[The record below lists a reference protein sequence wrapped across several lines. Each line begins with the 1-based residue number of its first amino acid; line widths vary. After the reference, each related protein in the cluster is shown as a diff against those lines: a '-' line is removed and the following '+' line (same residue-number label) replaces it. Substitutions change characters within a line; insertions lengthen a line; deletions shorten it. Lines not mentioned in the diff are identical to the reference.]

1 MSSCQL
7 PNFPVSYT
15 RNFDMSLIRLHEK
28 VTLIRDCEA
37 IEIPSGNITTLPA
50 GTEVTITQS
59 LGGSF
64 TVITERGYLARIAAE
79 DADALGK
86 EVRQEEVAAQAD
98 KPLEALVWDTLRTC
112 YDPEIPVNIVDLGLV
127 YNCEVTPLPEGGN
140 RVAVTMTLTAP
151 GCGMG
156 DVLKADAERK
166 IARLPGVKEVCVE
179 LVIDPPW
186 SPDRM
191 SEAAKLQLGVL

>member
-1 MSSCQL
+1 
-7 PNFPVSYT
+7 
-15 RNFDMSLIRLHEK
+15 MSLIRIHEK
-28 VTLIRDCEA
+28 VTLTRDCEA
-37 IEIPSGNITTLPA
+37 IEIPSGHKTTLPA

-59 LGGSF
+59 LGDSF
-64 TVITERGYLARIAAE
+64 TVVTERGYMARIDAE

-86 EVRQEEVAAQAD
+86 EVPQVSAQGAAAQVN
-98 KPLEALVWDTLRTC
+98 KPLEELVWEALRTC

-127 YNCEVTPLPEGGN
+127 YGCEVTPLPEGGH

-166 IARLPGVKEVCVE
+166 IARLPGVKEVHVE

-186 SPDRM
+186 SPERM
-191 SEAAKLQLGVL
+191 SEVAKLQLGLL

>member
-1 MSSCQL
+1 
-7 PNFPVSYT
+7 
-15 RNFDMSLIRLHEK
+15 MSLINIREK
-28 VTLIRDCEA
+28 VTLTRDCEA
-37 IEIPSGNITTLPA
+37 IEIPSGSKTTLPA
-50 GTEVTITQS
+50 GAAVTITQS

-64 TVITERGYLARIAAE
+64 TVVTERGYLARIAAE

-86 EVRQEEVAAQAD
+86 EVAKVSEEEAAARAD
-98 KPLEALVWDTLRTC
+98 QPLEELVWEELKTC

-127 YNCEVTPLPEGGN
+127 YRCEVAPLPDGGH
-140 RVAVTMTLTAP
+140 RVEVTMTLTAP

-166 IARLPGVKEVCVE
+166 IARLPGVKEVRVE

-186 SPDRM
+186 NPDMM
-191 SEAAKLQLGVL
+191 SEVAKLQLGLL

>member
-1 MSSCQL
+1 
-7 PNFPVSYT
+7 
-15 RNFDMSLIRLHEK
+15 MSLTHIREK
-28 VTLIRDCEA
+28 VTLTRDCEA
-37 IEIPSGNITTLPA
+37 IEIPSGYRTTLPA
-50 GTEVTITQS
+50 GAEVTITQS

-64 TVITERGYLARIAAE
+64 TVLTERGYLARIAAE

-86 EVRQEEVAAQAD
+86 EAPKISAEEAAARASQ
-98 KPLEALVWDTLRTC
+98 PLEERVWEELKTC

-127 YNCEVTPLPEGGN
+127 YGCEVTPLPDGGN
-140 RVAVTMTLTAP
+140 RVEVTMTLTAP

-166 IARLPGVKEVCVE
+166 IARLPGVKEVRVE

-186 SPDRM
+186 NPDMM
-191 SEAAKLQLGVL
+191 SEAAKLQLGML

>member
-1 MSSCQL
+1 
-7 PNFPVSYT
+7 
-15 RNFDMSLIRLHEK
+15 MSLTRVHEK
-28 VTLIRDCEA
+28 VILTRDCEA
-37 IEIPSGNITTLPA
+37 IEIPAGYKTTLPA

-59 LGGSF
+59 LGDSF
-64 TVITERGYLARIAAE
+64 TVVTERGYMVRIAAQ

-86 EVRQEEVAAQAD
+86 EVPKVSEEEAAARAD
-98 KPLEALVWDTLRTC
+98 KPLEERVWEELKTC

-127 YNCEVTPLPEGGN
+127 YNCEVTPLPNGGN

-166 IARLPGVKEVCVE
+166 IAQLPGVKEVRVE

-186 SPDRM
+186 NPDMM
-191 SEAAKLQLGVL
+191 SEAAKLQLGML